1 MLPIELE
8 IYFNTDETDNL
19 EKMGLTSHVTN
30 CETRLMTFF
39 KIDAIGI
46 AKEPDGF
53 EYGIIYSAADN
64 FASVLT
70 YEELK
75 QLLNPQQQSI

>member
-8 IYFNTDETDNL
+8 VYFNTDETDNL
-19 EKMGLTSHVTN
+19 EKMGLASHVTN
-30 CETRLMTFF
+30 CETKLMTFF

-46 AKEPDGF
+46 AKEQDGF
-53 EYGIIYSAADN
+53 EYGIVYSAADN
-64 FASVLT
+64 FATVLT

-75 QLLNPQQQSI
+75 QLLNLQQQSI

>member
-64 FASVLT
+64 LSL
-70 YEELK
+70 
-75 QLLNPQQQSI
+75 IHI